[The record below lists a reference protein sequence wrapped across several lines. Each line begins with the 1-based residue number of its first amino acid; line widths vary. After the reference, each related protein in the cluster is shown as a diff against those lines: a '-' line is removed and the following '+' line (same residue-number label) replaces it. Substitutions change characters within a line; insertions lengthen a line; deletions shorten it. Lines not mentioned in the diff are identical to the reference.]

1 VEWEKPLLFE
11 KLFWRKLNP
20 LKPSFLSL
28 CPNKKKKVSTKKVEI
43 EQKGEV
49 WIDAEKFAHV
59 KA

>member
-1 VEWEKPLLFE
+1 VGETFVIRKTFLEKTKSSQTF
-11 KLFWRKLNP
+11 F
-20 LKPSFLSL
+20 SLSL
-28 CPNKKKKVSTKKVEI
+28 SKKEKKVSTKKVEI